1 MTDRSTPEAT
11 IRSLYDAVNR
21 REYARAYSYWE
32 PMSADLPSFDDFQQ
46 GYADTVS
53 VDVTMGDVGGGVGA
67 GQLFFS
73 VPVTLLATRSDAS
86 TQTFV
91 GCYILH
97 LARPQIQAV
106 PPFHPMGIQR
116 ASVFEVA
123 DDADTATLMQQAC
136 RPLSARQVGLGR
148 ATARRVHGQAGRDA
162 GWMSA
167 RKNTGTT
174 PTAENIIEQE
184 PAHIERRAE
193 SVGSRRLDR
202 SNLEI
207 LLTAVIGGGEV
218 SIGALAAMT
227 VLGSVLDSSSGIGLY
242 QALTLAGLVFPIG
255 FIFVI
260 MGRSELFTENFLI
273 PVIAVFNTE
282 RTLGSL
288 ALLWGLSWTGN
299 MLGCAGTAVLL
310 LAPEAVGQPIL
321 HGFAAYTDYKLGMQP
336 IAIFISAVLAG
347 GVMSTLTWSL
357 LSVQHTVGRILV
369 IAAGAYVLMAANLSH
384 SIVSASVLMVGYRL
398 TQHSLADLAL
408 WLVIATAGNIVGGV
422 GLVTL
427 FRVAQVRQQR

>member
-1 MTDRSTPEAT
+1 
-11 IRSLYDAVNR
+11 
-21 REYARAYSYWE
+21 
-32 PMSADLPSFDDFQQ
+32 
-46 GYADTVS
+46 
-53 VDVTMGDVGGGVGA
+53 
-67 GQLFFS
+67 
-73 VPVTLLATRSDAS
+73 
-86 TQTFV
+86 
-91 GCYILH
+91 
-97 LARPQIQAV
+97 
-106 PPFHPMGIQR
+106 
-116 ASVFEVA
+116 
-123 DDADTATLMQQAC
+123 
-136 RPLSARQVGLGR
+136 
-148 ATARRVHGQAGRDA
+148 
-162 GWMSA
+162 MSA

-227 VLGSVLDSSSGIGLY
+227 VLGSVLDSSSGVGLY
-242 QALTLAGLVFPIG
+242 PALTLAGVVFPIG

-427 FRVAQVRQQR
+427 FRVAQVRQQS